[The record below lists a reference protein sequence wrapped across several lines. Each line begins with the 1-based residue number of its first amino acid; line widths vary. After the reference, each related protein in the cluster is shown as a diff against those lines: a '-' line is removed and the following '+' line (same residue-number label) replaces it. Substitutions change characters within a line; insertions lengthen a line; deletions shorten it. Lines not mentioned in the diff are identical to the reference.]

1 MNTGD
6 KEVLVEEEEVE
17 AGVVGRTLGWARSN
31 WCLFLVG
38 AMVKLG
44 VIVALVY
51 WRMLPL
57 SSNSDVLAV

>member
-17 AGVVGRTLGWARSN
+17 AGVLGRALVWARSN

-38 AMVKLG
+38 ATVKLA

-51 WRMLPL
+51 WHMLPL
-57 SSNSDVLAV
+57 T